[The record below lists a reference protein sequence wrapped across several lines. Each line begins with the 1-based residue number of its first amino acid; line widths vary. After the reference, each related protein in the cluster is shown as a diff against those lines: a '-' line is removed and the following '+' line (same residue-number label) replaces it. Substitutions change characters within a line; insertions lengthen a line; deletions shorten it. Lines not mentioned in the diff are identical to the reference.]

1 MLLLVVVA
9 LQPWQVSGEFLPN
22 RLIAPWYKNLCAH
35 WPMDEVCV
43 AAISFVS
50 FGERLAKASS

>member
-1 MLLLVVVA
+1 M
-9 LQPWQVSGEFLPN
+9 QPWQVSGEFLPN
-22 RLIAPWYKNLCAH
+22 RLIAPLYKSLCLH

-50 FGERLAKASS
+50 FGEHFFCYKLRVTVV